1 MTSVLWLLSRL
12 WNKVSKEILNDCC
25 EECDIVIYYDDD
37 DDDDDDIHMEFIG
50 ASADAVEIVLKSINI
65 DDYVVENNNA

>member
-1 MTSVLWLLSRL
+1 
-12 WNKVSKEILNDCC
+12 
-25 EECDIVIYYDDD
+25 
-37 DDDDDDIHMEFIG
+37 MEFIG